1 MTTQTS
7 QPNGDGQ
14 MLRGAP
20 ALRAAARNALTAREP
35 VEPVE
40 PVDPAEPLDPADQPD
55 PPTGWYQNVRLL
67 TGPPQE
73 GEPPG
78 PTPTTPTTAPEVS
91 DIVEW
96 ASAEKE
102 RERGREPEPEAPAAD
117 AGISARAGYAG
128 SGSRPEPDAESAA
141 SVAYGPGTRSECEA
155 DGPASAAYAPVADVE
170 PDARV
175 SARAVYVESKVAPAW
190 GGGAVAS
197 ASHVDAEARPGW
209 PAKDSAS
216 AAYAPVADEGAEVRA
231 AYVEPQDRPV
241 GDRDGSGSAGY
252 TGSVNRSERGAEG
265 SAPAASVE
273 PDARWEWDA
282 DASATHAPV
291 AHVGAE
297 VGAEPDA
304 GVSARGAYVEPQDPQ
319 VRDWDDSGSE
329 SRSGS
334 GVEGSA
340 QADSVELDA
349 FAAFAPVAHVGTEV
363 GAEPDARASA
373 RAAYVEPQDPPAG
386 DWDDSGSESR
396 SGRVEG
402 SVPADSVEPQDHPAG
417 DRGDSGA
424 EGSGPVGHGGH
435 PHSGIPAPVWDVSVP
450 AGVGGVVPTRA
461 SVTFD
466 SHRWSPLIVG
476 EATHEIPVH
485 LLFRDDEATGPV
497 AGRPRARRAP
507 VVPAPVLAP
516 AASSRPATPVD
527 TKLVERPGPTLPG
540 WTAAL
545 VGVAGLFACVVV
557 LWWVGAVPDALTEM
571 FGLGSNPYNG
581 IGIGMWALLTVAV
594 SLTLFAFGGLGRG
607 RVGHAWVLTLFGE
620 YRGSVRR
627 TGLLWVSP
635 LLLRRRVD
643 VRLRHWRS
651 EPMPAVDANGTALR
665 VVVLVVWRVRDTVRA
680 ALGVRDHEEY
690 LREQVEAAMAR
701 VLSQLPADAFH
712 EAAPT
717 LRNAEA
723 VGEALTRMLS
733 AECRPVGLDVFS
745 AQPTRIEYAPEISA
759 AMQRS
764 RIAAID
770 ARHRD
775 TVLTSVVD
783 AVDDTVHRLT
793 SRGLVELDDY
803 ERKVLVKD
811 LTVAFYT
818 GRHGLNEGN

>member
-14 MLRGAP
+14 LLRGAP
-20 ALRAAARNALTAREP
+20 ALRAAARNALTARGPAEP
-35 VEPVE
+35 VDSVEPVE
-40 PVDPAEPLDPADQPD
+40 LIEPVDPVDPVE
-55 PPTGWYQNVRLL
+55 PPTRAEVPAERPAVATTGWNEAGWYQNVRLL
-67 TGPPQE
+67 AGPPAEPDPPHE

-78 PTPTTPTTAPEVS
+78 PVATAERPEMFAKRPAETELAAEPDPEACYGGTVPEVAA
-91 DIVEW
+91 IVEW
-96 ASAEKE
+96 VSAEKE
-102 RERGREPEPEAPAAD
+102 REQEPDPVPVEPPAEAEAETEASTRSAYAEPAVVEPAAVEPEARPEWEPADDVVESAPTGSDAPGEPEAEPEPEAADVPHSRGESWALPTKNDPPGVDTAGEDLYVAAPTAD
-117 AGISARAGYAG
+117 
-128 SGSRPEPDAESAA
+128 
-141 SVAYGPGTRSECEA
+141 
-155 DGPASAAYAPVADVE
+155 DGP
-170 PDARV
+170 
-175 SARAVYVESKVAPAW
+175 
-190 GGGAVAS
+190 
-197 ASHVDAEARPGW
+197 
-209 PAKDSAS
+209 
-216 AAYAPVADEGAEVRA
+216 
-231 AYVEPQDRPV
+231 
-241 GDRDGSGSAGY
+241 
-252 TGSVNRSERGAEG
+252 
-265 SAPAASVE
+265 SAPHAE
-273 PDARWEWDA
+273 QDA
-282 DASATHAPV
+282 
-291 AHVGAE
+291 
-297 VGAEPDA
+297 
-304 GVSARGAYVEPQDPQ
+304 
-319 VRDWDDSGSE
+319 
-329 SRSGS
+329 
-334 GVEGSA
+334 
-340 QADSVELDA
+340 
-349 FAAFAPVAHVGTEV
+349 
-363 GAEPDARASA
+363 
-373 RAAYVEPQDPPAG
+373 
-386 DWDDSGSESR
+386 
-396 SGRVEG
+396 
-402 SVPADSVEPQDHPAG
+402 VPADESVAAPAQVPATDDDPSATGTDPVDPVDPADSAAPDEP
-417 DRGDSGA
+417 
-424 EGSGPVGHGGH
+424 
-435 PHSGIPAPVWDVSVP
+435 SGIPAPLWDVSVR
-450 AGVGGVVPTRA
+450 AGSGAAIPTRA

-485 LLFRDDEATGPV
+485 LLFRDDESPV
-497 AGRPRARRAP
+497 PAAGRPRARRAP
-507 VVPAPVLAP
+507 VVSAPVLPPVLAP
-516 AASSRPATPVD
+516 AATARPATPVD

-540 WTAAL
+540 WAAAL
-545 VGVAGLFACVVV
+545 VGVAGLFGCVAV
-557 LWWVGAVPDALTEM
+557 LWWVGAVPEALTEM
-571 FGLGSNPYNG
+571 FGLVSNPYYG

-594 SLTLFAFGGLGRG
+594 TLTLFAFGGLGRG

-701 VLSQLPADAFH
+701 VLSQLPADAFN

-717 LRNAEA
+717 LRNAEV

>member
-40 PVDPAEPLDPADQPD
+40 PVEPAEPLDPADQPD

-78 PTPTTPTTAPEVS
+78 PTPSTPTTAPEVS
-91 DIVEW
+91 DIVDW

-102 RERGREPEPEAPAAD
+102 RERGREPEPEA
-117 AGISARAGYAG
+117 
-128 SGSRPEPDAESAA
+128 ESAA
-141 SVAYGPGTRSECEA
+141 SAEYGPQARPEWKA
-155 DGPASAAYAPVADVE
+155 DGSASTGYSAVADVE

-175 SARAVYVESKVAPAW
+175 SARAAYAEPQAGPAWDGSAAYAAVADVEPDARLSARAVHVESKVAPAW
-190 GGGAVAS
+190 DGGAVAS
-197 ASHVDAEARPGW
+197 AAYVDAEARPEW
-209 PAKDSAS
+209 LAKDSA
-216 AAYAPVADEGAEVRA
+216 RA
-231 AYVEPQDRPV
+231 AYVEPRDPSA
-241 GDRDGSGSAGY
+241 GDWDDSGSV
-252 TGSVNRSERGAEG
+252 SRSERGTEG
-265 SAPAASVE
+265 SAPAAPAE
-273 PDARWEWDA
+273 PDARWEWEA

-304 GVSARGAYVEPQDPQ
+304 PQ
-319 VRDWDDSGSE
+319 VRPAGDREDSGSE
-329 SRSGS
+329 SRSRHGA
-334 GVEGSA
+334 EG
-340 QADSVELDA
+340 L
-349 FAAFAPVAHVGTEV
+349 APTDPAAHVATEV
-363 GAEPDARASA
+363 GAEPDA
-373 RAAYVEPQDPPAG
+373 PQDPPAG
-386 DWDDSGSESR
+386 DWDGSGSESQ
-396 SGRVEG
+396 G
-402 SVPADSVEPQDHPAG
+402 SAPADSDEPQDHLAG
-417 DRGDSGA
+417 Q
-424 EGSGPVGHGGH
+424 GGH

-545 VGVAGLFACVVV
+545 VGVAGLFGCVVV

>member
-35 VEPVE
+35 AE

-117 AGISARAGYAG
+117 AEVLARAGYAG
-128 SGSRPEPDAESAA
+128 SGSRPGPDAESAA
-141 SVAYGPGTRSECEA
+141 SAEYGSGTRSEWEA
-155 DGPASAAYAPVADVE
+155 DGSASTGYAPVADVE
-170 PDARV
+170 PDTRV
-175 SARAVYVESKVAPAW
+175 SARAAYVEPQAGPAWDGSAAYAAVADVEPDTRLSARAVHVESKVAPAW
-190 GGGAVAS
+190 DGGAVAS
-197 ASHVDAEARPGW
+197 AAHVDAEARPEW

-216 AAYAPVADEGAEVRA
+216 AAYAPVADVGAAVRA
-231 AYVEPQDRPV
+231 AYVEPQDHLL
-241 GDRDGSGSAGY
+241 GDQDGSDSAGY
-252 TGSVNRSERGAEG
+252 TGSVNRSERGAER
-265 SAPAASVE
+265 SAPADSVE
-273 PDARWEWDA
+273 PDASAAEA
-282 DASATHAPV
+282 DA
-291 AHVGAE
+291 
-297 VGAEPDA
+297 
-304 GVSARGAYVEPQDPQ
+304 
-319 VRDWDDSGSE
+319 
-329 SRSGS
+329 
-334 GVEGSA
+334 
-340 QADSVELDA
+340 
-349 FAAFAPVAHVGTEV
+349 
-363 GAEPDARASA
+363 
-373 RAAYVEPQDPPAG
+373 PQDPPAG
-386 DWDDSGSESR
+386 DRDNSGSESQ
-396 SGRVEG
+396 G
-402 SVPADSVEPQDHPAG
+402 SAPADSDEPQDH
-417 DRGDSGA
+417 
-424 EGSGPVGHGGH
+424 PVGHGGH

-545 VGVAGLFACVVV
+545 VGVAGLFGCVVV

>member
-14 MLRGAP
+14 LLRGAQ
-20 ALRAAARNALTAREP
+20 ALRLAARNALTARGPVEPAEP
-35 VEPVE
+35 VEPEQHAEAEV
-40 PVDPAEPLDPADQPD
+40 PAAPAAVAAVAPAGWSE
-55 PPTGWYQNVRLL
+55 TGWHQNVRLL
-67 TGPPQE
+67 TAPPAEPDPPHE
-73 GEPPG
+73 GEPPPG
-78 PTPTTPTTAPEVS
+78 PMATPERVDLFAKAPAEPERVAEPEPEPEHGFADGPEACYGGTASEVA

-96 ASAEKE
+96 ASAERD
-102 RERGREPEPEAPAAD
+102 RERQPEFVSVELPVESGTSLFTAAAESPAEPRAMAVDVLEPPAAE
-117 AGISARAGYAG
+117 AG
-128 SGSRPEPDAESAA
+128 P
-141 SVAYGPGTRSECEA
+141 
-155 DGPASAAYAPVADVE
+155 
-170 PDARV
+170 
-175 SARAVYVESKVAPAW
+175 
-190 GGGAVAS
+190 
-197 ASHVDAEARPGW
+197 
-209 PAKDSAS
+209 
-216 AAYAPVADEGAEVRA
+216 
-231 AYVEPQDRPV
+231 
-241 GDRDGSGSAGY
+241 
-252 TGSVNRSERGAEG
+252 
-265 SAPAASVE
+265 SAPAAYAEPASMPETEERPEVAAEPE
-273 PDARWEWDA
+273 PDLY
-282 DASATHAPV
+282 
-291 AHVGAE
+291 AE
-297 VGAEPDA
+297 VPETDAPWPDDGDDEDEA
-304 GVSARGAYVEPQDPQ
+304 AVAASIDDDPSDHGPGVS
-319 VRDWDDSGSE
+319 
-329 SRSGS
+329 
-334 GVEGSA
+334 
-340 QADSVELDA
+340 
-349 FAAFAPVAHVGTEV
+349 
-363 GAEPDARASA
+363 
-373 RAAYVEPQDPPAG
+373 
-386 DWDDSGSESR
+386 
-396 SGRVEG
+396 
-402 SVPADSVEPQDHPAG
+402 
-417 DRGDSGA
+417 
-424 EGSGPVGHGGH
+424 
-435 PHSGIPAPVWDVSVP
+435 SGIPAPVWNVTVP
-450 AGVGGVVPTRA
+450 AGSGSVVPTRA
-461 SVTFD
+461 ALTFD
-466 SHRWSPLIVG
+466 SRRWSPLIVG

-485 LLFRDDEATGPV
+485 LLFREEGVASAPT
-497 AGRPRARRAP
+497 AGRPQLRRGPAVATPPAP
-507 VVPAPVLAP
+507 PVLAP
-516 AASSRPATPVD
+516 AAVSRPATPVD

-545 VGVAGLFACVVV
+545 AGVAGLFSCLTV
-557 LWWVGAVPDALTEM
+557 LWWVGAVPEALTEM

-581 IGIGMWALLTVAV
+581 IGIGMWALLALAV
-594 SLTLFAFGGLGRG
+594 TLTLFAFGGLGRG

-701 VLSQLPADAFH
+701 VLSQLPADAFN
-712 EAAPT
+712 ETAPT
-717 LRNAEA
+717 LRNAEL

-733 AECRPVGLDVFS
+733 AECRPVGLDIFS

-818 GRHGLNEGN
+818 GRHGLNEGS

>member
-35 VEPVE
+35 VDPVE

-102 RERGREPEPEAPAAD
+102 RERGHEPEAPATEA
-117 AGISARAGYAG
+117 
-128 SGSRPEPDAESAA
+128 GSRPEPDGESAA
-141 SVAYGPGTRSECEA
+141 SAAYGPQARPEWEA
-155 DGPASAAYAPVADVE
+155 DGSASAAYAPVGDVE
-170 PDARV
+170 PDERVSARAVYAEPQAGPEWDGSAAYGAVADVEQGARV
-175 SARAVYVESKVAPAW
+175 STRAVYVESKVAPEWDA
-190 GGGAVAS
+190 GAVAS
-197 ASHVDAEARPGW
+197 AAHVDAEALPEW
-209 PAKDSAS
+209 LAKDSAR
-216 AAYAPVADEGAEVRA
+216 AAYA
-231 AYVEPQDRPV
+231 EPQDHPA
-241 GDRDGSGSAGY
+241 GDWDDSGSV
-252 TGSVNRSERGAEG
+252 SRSERGVEG
-265 SAPAASVE
+265 SAPAVSVE
-273 PDARWEWDA
+273 PDARWEWEA
-282 DASATHAPV
+282 DASAAHTPV

-304 GVSARGAYVEPQDPQ
+304 PQ
-319 VRDWDDSGSE
+319 VRPAGDRNDSGSE
-329 SRSGS
+329 SRSRH

-340 QADSVELDA
+340 LADSVEPDA
-349 FAAFAPVAHVGTEV
+349 SAAHTPVAHVGAEV
-363 GAEPDARASA
+363 GAESDA
-373 RAAYVEPQDPPAG
+373 PQVRPAG
-386 DWDDSGSESR
+386 DWDDSGSDSQ
-396 SGRVEG
+396 G
-402 SVPADSVEPQDHPAG
+402 SAPADSVDPQDHPA
-417 DRGDSGA
+417 
-424 EGSGPVGHGGH
+424 GHGGH

-545 VGVAGLFACVVV
+545 VGVAALFGCVVV

>member
-14 MLRGAP
+14 MLRGAQ
-20 ALRAAARNALTAREP
+20 ALRAAARNALTARGHA
-35 VEPVE
+35 E
-40 PVDPAEPLDPADQPD
+40 PVDPADSAELSGAPAEPARPVGPVAATAPVASVAPGEAEAPVAPAPVA
-55 PPTGWYQNVRLL
+55 PAGWNESGWYQNVRLL
-67 TGPPQE
+67 SGPPAEAGPPHE

-78 PTPTTPTTAPEVS
+78 PVATAARPDAFAKQPAETELSVGRDHGQVGEHAPEHAAGRAPESMPSGEPEPEHGFAAGPEACYGGTAPEVA

-102 RERGREPEPEAPAAD
+102 RERPPEFVSLELPTETGTSLSTATTEAPVEQRVAA
-117 AGISARAGYAG
+117 GGLLESPEIVTEYSAPTTYAM
-128 SGSRPEPDAESAA
+128 
-141 SVAYGPGTRSECEA
+141 
-155 DGPASAAYAPVADVE
+155 PVVE
-170 PDARV
+170 PAPGDSDVPQAR
-175 SARAVYVESKVAPAW
+175 
-190 GGGAVAS
+190 GGS
-197 ASHVDAEARPGW
+197 WRMPPSE
-209 PAKDSAS
+209 
-216 AAYAPVADEGAEVRA
+216 E
-231 AYVEPQDRPV
+231 
-241 GDRDGSGSAGY
+241 
-252 TGSVNRSERGAEG
+252 RSERETDMGEASPEAEPG
-265 SAPAASVE
+265 HEAAAESVGNE
-273 PDARWEWDA
+273 NGTGTGDA
-282 DASATHAPV
+282 DAAVATGADDDPSDSA
-291 AHVGAE
+291 
-297 VGAEPDA
+297 
-304 GVSARGAYVEPQDPQ
+304 
-319 VRDWDDSGSE
+319 
-329 SRSGS
+329 
-334 GVEGSA
+334 
-340 QADSVELDA
+340 
-349 FAAFAPVAHVGTEV
+349 AAT
-363 GAEPDARASA
+363 S
-373 RAAYVEPQDPPAG
+373 
-386 DWDDSGSESR
+386 
-396 SGRVEG
+396 
-402 SVPADSVEPQDHPAG
+402 
-417 DRGDSGA
+417 
-424 EGSGPVGHGGH
+424 
-435 PHSGIPAPVWDVSVP
+435 SGIPAPVWNVTVP
-450 AGVGGVVPTRA
+450 AGSGSVVPTRA
-461 SVTFD
+461 ALTFD
-466 SHRWSPLIVG
+466 SQRWSPLIVG

-485 LLFRDDEATGPV
+485 LLFRDEGSATAPT
-497 AGRPRARRAP
+497 AGRPQLRRGPAVATP
-507 VVPAPVLAP
+507 PAPAVLDP

-545 VGVAGLFACVVV
+545 VGFAGLFGCAAV
-557 LWWVGAVPDALTEM
+557 LWWVGAIPEALTEM
-571 FGLGSNPYNG
+571 FGLDSNPYNG
-581 IGIGMWALLTVAV
+581 IGIGKWALLALAV
-594 SLTLFAFGGLGRG
+594 TLTLFAFGGLGRG

-651 EPMPAVDANGTALR
+651 EPMPAVDANGTELR

-701 VLSQLPADAFH
+701 VLSQLPADAFN

-717 LRNAEA
+717 LRNAEL

-775 TVLTSVVD
+775 SVLTSVVD

-818 GRHGLNEGN
+818 GRHGLNERS

>member
-40 PVDPAEPLDPADQPD
+40 PAEPLDPADQPD

-78 PTPTTPTTAPEVS
+78 PTPSTPTTAPEVS

-102 RERGREPEPEAPAAD
+102 RERGSEPEPEAPAAD
-117 AGISARAGYAG
+117 AGVSARAGYAG
-128 SGSRPEPDAESAA
+128 SGSSPGPGAESAA
-141 SVAYGPGTRSECEA
+141 SAEHGPQARPA
-155 DGPASAAYAPVADVE
+155 WDGSAAYAAVADVE
-170 PDARV
+170 ADARV
-175 SARAVYVESKVAPAW
+175 SARAAYVESKVAPAW
-190 GGGAVAS
+190 DGGAVAS
-197 ASHVDAEARPGW
+197 AAYVDAEARPEW
-209 PAKDSAS
+209 LAKDSA
-216 AAYAPVADEGAEVRA
+216 RA
-231 AYVEPQDRPV
+231 AYVEPRDPSA
-241 GDRDGSGSAGY
+241 GDWDDSGSV
-252 TGSVNRSERGAEG
+252 SRSERGTEG

-273 PDARWEWDA
+273 PDARWEWEA
-282 DASATHAPV
+282 DASAAHTPA

-304 GVSARGAYVEPQDPQ
+304 PQ
-319 VRDWDDSGSE
+319 VR
-329 SRSGS
+329 
-334 GVEGSA
+334 
-340 QADSVELDA
+340 
-349 FAAFAPVAHVGTEV
+349 
-363 GAEPDARASA
+363 
-373 RAAYVEPQDPPAG
+373 PAG

-396 SGRVEG
+396 SRHGAEG
-402 SVPADSVEPQDHPAG
+402 LAPTDPAAHVATEVGAEPDAPQDPPAGDRDDSGSDSQGSAPADSDEPQDHPAG
-417 DRGDSGA
+417 Q
-424 EGSGPVGHGGH
+424 GGH

-545 VGVAGLFACVVV
+545 VGIAGLFGCVVV

>member
-35 VEPVE
+35 AEPVE
-40 PVDPAEPLDPADQPD
+40 PAEPLDSADQPD

-78 PTPTTPTTAPEVS
+78 PTPSTPTTAPEVS

-102 RERGREPEPEAPAAD
+102 RERGSEPEPEAPAAD
-117 AGISARAGYAG
+117 AG
-128 SGSRPEPDAESAA
+128 SRPGPDAESAA
-141 SVAYGPGTRSECEA
+141 SAEYGPQARPEWKA
-155 DGPASAAYAPVADVE
+155 DGSASTGYSAVADVE

-175 SARAVYVESKVAPAW
+175 SARAAYAEPQAGPAWDGSAAYASVADVDPDARVSARAVHVESKVAPAW
-190 GGGAVAS
+190 DGGAVAS
-197 ASHVDAEARPGW
+197 AAYVDAEARPEW
-209 PAKDSAS
+209 LAKDSA
-216 AAYAPVADEGAEVRA
+216 RA
-231 AYVEPQDRPV
+231 AYVEPRDPSA
-241 GDRDGSGSAGY
+241 GDWDDSGSV
-252 TGSVNRSERGAEG
+252 SRSERGTEG

-273 PDARWEWDA
+273 PDARWEWET
-282 DASATHAPV
+282 DASAA
-291 AHVGAE
+291 
-297 VGAEPDA
+297 
-304 GVSARGAYVEPQDPQ
+304 PQ
-319 VRDWDDSGSE
+319 VR
-329 SRSGS
+329 
-334 GVEGSA
+334 
-340 QADSVELDA
+340 
-349 FAAFAPVAHVGTEV
+349 
-363 GAEPDARASA
+363 
-373 RAAYVEPQDPPAG
+373 PAG

-396 SGRVEG
+396 SRHGAEG
-402 SVPADSVEPQDHPAG
+402 SALADSVEPDASAAHTPAAHVATEVGAEPDAPQDPPAG
-417 DRGDSGA
+417 DWDDFGSDSQ
-424 EGSGPVGHGGH
+424 GSAPADSDEPQDHPVGHGGH

-545 VGVAGLFACVVV
+545 VGIAGLFGCVVV

>member
-40 PVDPAEPLDPADQPD
+40 PAEPLGPADQPD

-102 RERGREPEPEAPAAD
+102 RERGREPEPGAEAPAAE
-117 AGISARAGYAG
+117 AGISARAGHAG

-141 SVAYGPGTRSECEA
+141 SAEYGSGTRSEYEA
-155 DGPASAAYAPVADVE
+155 DAPASAAYAPVADVE

-175 SARAVYVESKVAPAW
+175 STRAAYAEPQAVPECDSSVADAAVADVEPDTRLSARAVHVESKVAPAW
-190 GGGAVAS
+190 DGGAVAS
-197 ASHVDAEARPGW
+197 AAHVDAAARPQW
-209 PAKDSAS
+209 LAKDSA
-216 AAYAPVADEGAEVRA
+216 RA
-231 AYVEPQDRPV
+231 AYVEPQDPSA
-241 GDRDGSGSAGY
+241 RDWDDSGSV
-252 TGSVNRSERGAEG
+252 SRSERGTEG
-265 SAPAASVE
+265 STPAASVE
-273 PDARWEWDA
+273 PDARWEWEADASAAHTPVAHVGAEVDAEPDAPRVRPAGEWGDSGSESRSGSGMEGSAPAEPADSTGYTGSESRSRHGAEGSALADSVEA
-282 DASATHAPV
+282 DASATHTPA

-304 GVSARGAYVEPQDPQ
+304 PR
-319 VRDWDDSGSE
+319 RDNSGSE
-329 SRSGS
+329 SQ
-334 GVEGSA
+334 GSA
-340 QADSVELDA
+340 
-349 FAAFAPVAHVGTEV
+349 
-363 GAEPDARASA
+363 
-373 RAAYVEPQDPPAG
+373 
-386 DWDDSGSESR
+386 
-396 SGRVEG
+396 
-402 SVPADSVEPQDHPAG
+402 PADSVEPQEH
-417 DRGDSGA
+417 
-424 EGSGPVGHGGH
+424 PVGHGGH

-497 AGRPRARRAP
+497 AGRPRGRRAP

-545 VGVAGLFACVVV
+545 AGVAALFGCVVV

-571 FGLGSNPYNG
+571 FGLASNPYNG

-594 SLTLFAFGGLGRG
+594 SITLFAFGGLGRG

>member
-35 VEPVE
+35 AE

-78 PTPTTPTTAPEVS
+78 PTPTTPTTATTAPEVS

-117 AGISARAGYAG
+117 AEVLARAGYGPQA
-128 SGSRPEPDAESAA
+128 RPEWK
-141 SVAYGPGTRSECEA
+141 A
-155 DGPASAAYAPVADVE
+155 DGSASTGYAPVADVE

-175 SARAVYVESKVAPAW
+175 SARAAYAEPQAGPAWDGSASTGYGAVADVEPDTRLSARAVHVESKVAPAW
-190 GGGAVAS
+190 DGGAVAS
-197 ASHVDAEARPGW
+197 AAHVDAEARPEW
-209 PAKDSAS
+209 LAKDSA
-216 AAYAPVADEGAEVRA
+216 RA
-231 AYVEPQDRPV
+231 AYVEPQDRLV
-241 GDRDGSGSAGY
+241 VDRDGSGSAGY
-252 TGSVNRSERGAEG
+252 TGSVNRSERGAER
-265 SAPAASVE
+265 SAPAASIE
-273 PDARWEWDA
+273 PDGRWEWEA
-282 DASATHAPV
+282 DASATHTPA
-291 AHVGAE
+291 
-297 VGAEPDA
+297 
-304 GVSARGAYVEPQDPQ
+304 AYV
-319 VRDWDDSGSE
+319 
-329 SRSGS
+329 
-334 GVEGSA
+334 A
-340 QADSVELDA
+340 
-349 FAAFAPVAHVGTEV
+349 TEV
-363 GAEPDARASA
+363 GAEPDAPEVRPAGDRDDSGSVSRSGSGMEGSAPAGPAASTGYTGSESRSQHGAEGSAPADSVEPDASA
-373 RAAYVEPQDPPAG
+373 AEADAPQDPPAG
-386 DWDDSGSESR
+386 DRDNSGSESQ
-396 SGRVEG
+396 G
-402 SVPADSVEPQDHPAG
+402 SAPADSDAPQDH
-417 DRGDSGA
+417 
-424 EGSGPVGHGGH
+424 PVGHGGH

-545 VGVAGLFACVVV
+545 VGIAGLFGCVVV

>member
-35 VEPVE
+35 AE

-117 AGISARAGYAG
+117 AGVSARAGYAG
-128 SGSRPEPDAESAA
+128 SGSRPGPDAESAA
-141 SVAYGPGTRSECEA
+141 SVAYGPQASPA
-155 DGPASAAYAPVADVE
+155 WDGSAAYAAVADVE

-175 SARAVYVESKVAPAW
+175 SARAVHVESKVAPAW
-190 GGGAVAS
+190 DGGAVAS
-197 ASHVDAEARPGW
+197 AAHVDAEARPEW
-209 PAKDSAS
+209 LAKDSA
-216 AAYAPVADEGAEVRA
+216 RA
-231 AYVEPQDRPV
+231 AYVEPRDPSA
-241 GDRDGSGSAGY
+241 GDWDDSGSV
-252 TGSVNRSERGAEG
+252 SRSERGPEG

-273 PDARWEWDA
+273 PDARWEWEA
-282 DASATHAPV
+282 DASAAHTPV

-304 GVSARGAYVEPQDPQ
+304 PQ
-319 VRDWDDSGSE
+319 VRPAGDRDDSGSE
-329 SRSGS
+329 SRSRHGA
-334 GVEGSA
+334 EA
-340 QADSVELDA
+340 LAPAD
-349 FAAFAPVAHVGTEV
+349 PVAHVGAEV
-363 GAEPDARASA
+363 GAEPDA
-373 RAAYVEPQDPPAG
+373 PQDPPAG
-386 DWDDSGSESR
+386 DWGNSGSESQ
-396 SGRVEG
+396 G
-402 SVPADSVEPQDHPAG
+402 SAPADSDEPQDH
-417 DRGDSGA
+417 
-424 EGSGPVGHGGH
+424 PVGHGGH

-545 VGVAGLFACVVV
+545 VGIAGLFGCVVV

>member
-35 VEPVE
+35 AE
-40 PVDPAEPLDPADQPD
+40 PVDPVDRAEPVAPAE
-55 PPTGWYQNVRLL
+55 PPEPPAGWYQNVRLL
-67 TGPPQE
+67 TGPPAEPAAPPHE

-78 PTPTTPTTAPEVS
+78 TAATAEAERESCYGGTVPEVA
-91 DIVEW
+91 DIVKW
-96 ASAEKE
+96 ASAEKD
-102 RERGREPEPEAPAAD
+102 REQGREPGREPGQEREPEVVSVEVPPTAHVGAD
-117 AGISARAGYAG
+117 AAA
-128 SGSRPEPDAESAA
+128 PEP
-141 SVAYGPGTRSECEA
+141 
-155 DGPASAAYAPVADVE
+155 
-170 PDARV
+170 
-175 SARAVYVESKVAPAW
+175 
-190 GGGAVAS
+190 
-197 ASHVDAEARPGW
+197 
-209 PAKDSAS
+209 
-216 AAYAPVADEGAEVRA
+216 A
-231 AYVEPQDRPV
+231 AYVEPQDSPERPT
-241 GDRDGSGSAGY
+241 GDAGSRSGSDRDEDAPAVRGDAEIRSQREAGAAAAAAFVPEGEVSASASA
-252 TGSVNRSERGAEG
+252 SVSAAYVEPDAGA
-265 SAPAASVE
+265 SAPAAYVGPE
-273 PDARWEWDA
+273 ARPERDGALVPD
-282 DASATHAPV
+282 V
-291 AHVGAE
+291 NVGAE
-297 VGAEPDA
+297 SRTEQGADDSAPAAHVDASVPSAYLYADVRSAAPVVSVPDA
-304 GVSARGAYVEPQDPQ
+304 EIPAPAGYVEPQDRPE
-319 VRDWDDSGSE
+319 RDEDAGAT
-329 SRSGS
+329 R
-334 GVEGSA
+334 V
-340 QADSVELDA
+340 ADED
-349 FAAFAPVAHVGTEV
+349 
-363 GAEPDARASA
+363 ASA
-373 RAAYVEPQDPPAG
+373 ADGYVGPDTE
-386 DWDDSGSESR
+386 
-396 SGRVEG
+396 
-402 SVPADSVEPQDHPAG
+402 
-417 DRGDSGA
+417 
-424 EGSGPVGHGGH
+424 SGPVDGDGDGGTVADE
-435 PHSGIPAPVWDVSVP
+435 PSGQPDANATSGISAPVWDVSVP
-450 AGVGGVVPTRA
+450 AGSGGAVPTRA

-485 LLFRDDEATGPV
+485 LLFRDDEVTGPA

-507 VVPAPVLAP
+507 VVSAPVLPP
-516 AASSRPATPVD
+516 AATSRPATPVD

-545 VGVAGLFACVVV
+545 VGVAGLFGCAVV
-557 LWWVGAVPDALTEM
+557 LWWVGAVPDALTQM
-571 FGLGSNPYNG
+571 FGLASNPYNG

-594 SLTLFAFGGLGRG
+594 TLTLFAFGGLGRG

-717 LRNAEA
+717 LRNAEV
-723 VGEALTRMLS
+723 VGDALTRMLS

>member
-35 VEPVE
+35 AE

-78 PTPTTPTTAPEVS
+78 PTPTTPMTAPEVS
-91 DIVEW
+91 DIVDW

-102 RERGREPEPEAPAAD
+102 RERGREP
-117 AGISARAGYAG
+117 G
-128 SGSRPEPDAESAA
+128 PDAESAA
-141 SVAYGPGTRSECEA
+141 SAEHGPQADPEWKA
-155 DGPASAAYAPVADVE
+155 DGSASTGYSAVADVE

-175 SARAVYVESKVAPAW
+175 SARAAYAEPPAGPAWDGSAAYAAVADVEPDARLSARAVHVESKVAPAW
-190 GGGAVAS
+190 DGGAVAS
-197 ASHVDAEARPGW
+197 AAHVDAEARPEW
-209 PAKDSAS
+209 LAKGSA
-216 AAYAPVADEGAEVRA
+216 RA
-231 AYVEPQDRPV
+231 AYVEPRDPSA
-241 GDRDGSGSAGY
+241 GDWDDSGSV
-252 TGSVNRSERGAEG
+252 SRSWRGTEG
-265 SAPAASVE
+265 SAPAAPAAPAE
-273 PDARWEWDA
+273 PDVRWEWDA
-282 DASATHAPV
+282 DASAAHTPVGHVGAEVGAEADAPQVRPAGDRDDSGSESRSQHGAEALAPADPV

-297 VGAEPDA
+297 VGAEADA
-304 GVSARGAYVEPQDPQ
+304 
-319 VRDWDDSGSE
+319 
-329 SRSGS
+329 
-334 GVEGSA
+334 
-340 QADSVELDA
+340 
-349 FAAFAPVAHVGTEV
+349 
-363 GAEPDARASA
+363 
-373 RAAYVEPQDPPAG
+373 PQDPPAG
-386 DWDDSGSESR
+386 DWDNSGSESQ
-396 SGRVEG
+396 G
-402 SVPADSVEPQDHPAG
+402 SAPADSDSDERQDHPVA
-417 DRGDSGA
+417 
-424 EGSGPVGHGGH
+424 HGGH

-545 VGVAGLFACVVV
+545 VGVAGLFGCVVV

>member
-35 VEPVE
+35 AE

-78 PTPTTPTTAPEVS
+78 PTPTTPTTATTAPEVS

-102 RERGREPEPEAPAAD
+102 RERGREPEPEASAAD
-117 AGISARAGYAG
+117 AG
-128 SGSRPEPDAESAA
+128 SRPGPDAESAA
-141 SVAYGPGTRSECEA
+141 SAEHGSGTRSEWEA
-155 DGPASAAYAPVADVE
+155 DGSASTGYAPVADVE

-175 SARAVYVESKVAPAW
+175 SARAAYAEPQAGPAWDGSAAYAAVADVEPDARVSARAVHVESKVAPAW
-190 GGGAVAS
+190 DGGAVAS
-197 ASHVDAEARPGW
+197 AAHVDAEARPEW

-216 AAYAPVADEGAEVRA
+216 AAYAPVADVGAEVRA
-231 AYVEPQDRPV
+231 GYVEPQDHLL

-252 TGSVNRSERGAEG
+252 TGSVNRSERGAERP
-265 SAPAASVE
+265 APAASVE
-273 PDARWEWDA
+273 PDARWEWEA
-282 DASATHAPV
+282 DASATHTPA

-297 VGAEPDA
+297 VDAEPDA
-304 GVSARGAYVEPQDPQ
+304 SQDLP
-319 VRDWDDSGSE
+319 VRDRDDFGSV

-334 GVEGSA
+334 GMEGPA
-340 QADSVELDA
+340 PADSVE
-349 FAAFAPVAHVGTEV
+349 
-363 GAEPDARASA
+363 PDASA
-373 RAAYVEPQDPPAG
+373 AEADAPQDPPAG
-386 DWDDSGSESR
+386 DRDNSGSESQ
-396 SGRVEG
+396 G
-402 SVPADSVEPQDHPAG
+402 SAPADSDAPQDH
-417 DRGDSGA
+417 
-424 EGSGPVGHGGH
+424 PVGHGGH

-545 VGVAGLFACVVV
+545 VGIAGLFGCVVV

>member
-20 ALRAAARNALTAREP
+20 ALRAAARNALTARGPADPAGPGASTGPE
-35 VEPVE
+35 V
-40 PVDPAEPLDPADQPD
+40 PAEPRPAE
-55 PPTGWYQNVRLL
+55 PPGWNEAGWHQNVRLL
-67 TGPPQE
+67 K
-73 GEPPG
+73 EPP
-78 PTPTTPTTAPEVS
+78 PAPESELEPVHEEEPEPAFGPGPEACYGGPVPEAA
-91 DIVEW
+91 DVVEW
-96 ASAEKE
+96 ASEPELVSVELPVATGAALLKSGDVDPQTRPE
-102 RERGREPEPEAPAAD
+102 RELESAPVVTARAEPGSAAGDVRESVPAGTGTAKPAAY
-117 AGISARAGYAG
+117 AGAEPGEALEAVRTGTGASAPAGYAG
-128 SGSRPEPDAESAA
+128 REPVVEPEAGAASETAAVSTTYAGPQTRPEREPAGDVLES
-141 SVAYGPGTRSECEA
+141 VRT
-155 DGPASAAYAPVADVE
+155 
-170 PDARV
+170 
-175 SARAVYVESKVAPAW
+175 
-190 GGGAVAS
+190 GGGAHGEPEPVPEAADVPHS
-197 ASHVDAEARPGW
+197 RGESWALLTRGVTEPAAEA
-209 PAKDSAS
+209 
-216 AAYAPVADEGAEVRA
+216 V
-231 AYVEPQDRPV
+231 
-241 GDRDGSGSAGY
+241 DGP
-252 TGSVNRSERGAEG
+252 
-265 SAPAASVE
+265 SAPGTE
-273 PDARWEWDA
+273 P
-282 DASATHAPV
+282 
-291 AHVGAE
+291 
-297 VGAEPDA
+297 AEPAENDPRVHDVAVVATTATDTTVTSHDA
-304 GVSARGAYVEPQDPQ
+304 PATDT
-319 VRDWDDSGSE
+319 
-329 SRSGS
+329 
-334 GVEGSA
+334 
-340 QADSVELDA
+340 
-349 FAAFAPVAHVGTEV
+349 AP
-363 GAEPDARASA
+363 
-373 RAAYVEPQDPPAG
+373 
-386 DWDDSGSESR
+386 
-396 SGRVEG
+396 
-402 SVPADSVEPQDHPAG
+402 
-417 DRGDSGA
+417 
-424 EGSGPVGHGGH
+424 
-435 PHSGIPAPVWDVSVP
+435 SGIPAPVWNVSVR
-450 AGVGGVVPTRA
+450 AGSGDAVPTRA
-461 SVTFD
+461 ALTFD
-466 SHRWSPLIVG
+466 SHRWSSPLIVG

-485 LLFRDDEATGPV
+485 LLFRDDETTGPV
-497 AGRPRARRAP
+497 VAARPRARRAP
-507 VVPAPVLAP
+507 VVLAP
-516 AASSRPATPVD
+516 ASVSRPATPVD

-545 VGVAGLFACVVV
+545 VGVGGLFACLVV
-557 LWWVGAVPDALTEM
+557 LWWVGAVPETLTEM
-571 FGLGSNPYNG
+571 FGLDSNPYSG
-581 IGIGMWALLTVAV
+581 IGIGMWALLTAAV
-594 SLTLFAFGGLGRG
+594 TLTLFAFGGLGRG

-717 LRNAEA
+717 LRNAEV

-803 ERKVLVKD
+803 ERKALVKD

>member
-35 VEPVE
+35 AE

-78 PTPTTPTTAPEVS
+78 PTPTTPPEVS

-102 RERGREPEPEAPAAD
+102 RERGREPEPEAPAAE
-117 AGISARAGYAG
+117 AGIPARAGYAG
-128 SGSRPEPDAESAA
+128 SGSRPGPDAESAA
-141 SVAYGPGTRSECEA
+141 PVAYGPPARPEW
-155 DGPASAAYAPVADVE
+155 DGSAAYAAVADVE
-170 PDARV
+170 PDARA
-175 SARAVYVESKVAPAW
+175 SARAVHVESKVGPAW
-190 GGGAVAS
+190 DGGAVAS
-197 ASHVDAEARPGW
+197 AAHVDAEARPEW
-209 PAKDSAS
+209 MAKDSA
-216 AAYAPVADEGAEVRA
+216 RA
-231 AYVEPQDRPV
+231 AYVEPQDPSA
-241 GDRDGSGSAGY
+241 GGWDDSGSV
-252 TGSVNRSERGAEG
+252 SRSERGTEG
-265 SAPAASVE
+265 SAPAAPVE
-273 PDARWEWDA
+273 PDARWEWEA
-282 DASATHAPV
+282 DASATHTPV
-291 AHVGAE
+291 ARVGAE

-304 GVSARGAYVEPQDPQ
+304 PQ
-319 VRDWDDSGSE
+319 VRPAGDRDDSGSE
-329 SRSGS
+329 SRSEHGA
-334 GVEGSA
+334 EGSA
-340 QADSVELDA
+340 LADSVEPDA
-349 FAAFAPVAHVGTEV
+349 SAAHTPAAPVATEV
-363 GAEPDARASA
+363 GAEPDASA

-386 DWDDSGSESR
+386 DWDNSGSDSQ
-396 SGRVEG
+396 G
-402 SVPADSVEPQDHPAG
+402 SAPADSVDPQDHPA
-417 DRGDSGA
+417 
-424 EGSGPVGHGGH
+424 GHGGH
-435 PHSGIPAPVWDVSVP
+435 PHSGIPAPAWDVSVP

-545 VGVAGLFACVVV
+545 VGVAGLFGCVVV